1 MLKHSTF
8 HVEFKSLCIYLS
20 KLSFLPYFTIL
31 CIIPSL
37 SVLTCRVYMKEWQDR
52 RDGVDEDDIMD
63 KRYARELEVI
73 LVQSMVS

>member
-1 MLKHSTF
+1 
-8 HVEFKSLCIYLS
+8 
-20 KLSFLPYFTIL
+20 
-31 CIIPSL
+31 
-37 SVLTCRVYMKEWQDR
+37 MKEWQDR